1 MRERKRDAHGT
12 AEVRLGAAEADVR
25 RAPAQEAPG
34 KVHLAL
40 TLLGFPVWCSV
51 MILTWGAMPPL
62 LALAFFGFGL
72 GGVMATLASLASY
85 HRWRG
90 ERPGELLLLASHLPG
105 AVGLALVLAH
115 IVLNEQWGWLW
126 WSAFVV
132 GLTVVVGV
140 AGYYGPDEPTESEG
154 GASAGRGPG
163 N

>member
-1 MRERKRDAHGT
+1 
-12 AEVRLGAAEADVR
+12 
-25 RAPAQEAPG
+25 
-34 KVHLAL
+34 
-40 TLLGFPVWCSV
+40 
-51 MILTWGAMPPL
+51 MPPF

-72 GGVMATLASLASY
+72 GGVMATLASLAEY

-90 ERPGELLLLASHLPG
+90 GRPGELLRLASHLPG

-126 WSAFVV
+126 WSAFVL

-140 AGYYGPDEPTESEG
+140 AGYYYGPDEPPGSEG
-154 GASAGRGPG
+154 GTSAGHGTR

>member
-1 MRERKRDAHGT
+1 MSTPTTGQRRDAQGLLRWMF
-12 AEVRLGAAEADVR
+12 VGR
-25 RAPAQEAPG
+25 PPKKPPG
-34 KVHLAL
+34 RVGLAL

-62 LALAFFGFGL
+62 LVLAFFGFGL

-90 ERPGELLLLASHLPG
+90 ERPGELLRLVSHLPG

-126 WSAFVV
+126 WSAFFL
-132 GLTVVVGV
+132 GLTVVVCV
-140 AGYYGPDEPTESEG
+140 AGYYYGPNDPPESQG
-154 GASAGRGPG
+154 GTSAGRGPG